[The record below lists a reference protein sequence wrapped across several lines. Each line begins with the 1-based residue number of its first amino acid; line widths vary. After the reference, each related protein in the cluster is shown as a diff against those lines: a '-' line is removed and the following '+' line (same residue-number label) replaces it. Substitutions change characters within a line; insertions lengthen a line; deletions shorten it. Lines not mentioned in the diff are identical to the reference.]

1 MPRLMENPKHWRERA
16 NNMRSLAER
25 TPDPEVQRGLLESA
39 REYDRLAERAEG
51 RADPKKAS

>member
-16 NNMRSLAER
+16 NTIRSLAER

-39 REYDRLAERAEG
+39 REL
-51 RADPKKAS
+51 